1 MKVEVKKI
9 YLENYKKF
17 PSKSVD
23 LFPRTEISG
32 RNREGKSTLKDA
44 YLDVLTGK
52 MANGTEP
59 TSIRRKEN
67 GLEVPKVDVVREL
80 TLAIDGKEKVIR
92 KITKQK
98 WRKPRGQSEEVFDG
112 NETSYEIDGFPV
124 KSKDYTEFIQSIAE
138 PSTLLMCSNPKPF
151 LDTLQKSTAESRKVL
166 EKMSGFDI
174 AQFMEENQQYA
185 HVEEITK
192 GHSVEDTL
200 KKLRKELNAQKK
212 KVDAKNTEIAY
223 ETNRSVEA
231 EDTSSLESKKQELN
245 AELSKLE
252 EQERIL
258 EDSAKGYDSLSYE
271 IRGLKSSRDGLVSK
285 ANEWLRARQK
295 FISDTVSELMLKK
308 SENESSIRII
318 GMELDNHIREAQQ
331 AKADLDRARQ
341 DYPRIK
347 EMEWDDSG
355 LKAIE
360 AETFNDSDTICP
372 TCGQELPEEQISEL
386 KASFDEKKKARIEAQ
401 LKGKEFFESEKQNNL
416 KYVCDLGNTSAA
428 KLTKTN
434 EEINKL
440 QSEIGAARDEVAE
453 LTKQIEEEQSKF
465 TELPESVDMSNDEE
479 YLAVTARI
487 AGLEEKLK
495 SFDDVG
501 NKRKEFREKIIE
513 LNKNISNIEK
523 EIEKENEKENE
534 KAVEKENALL
544 KLNEELKKLGQA
556 AANIE
561 QQIDTVLNFSIQ
573 KNKALAEKINPF
585 FHHFQFSFLDY
596 TIEGNPVETCK
607 MICNGIDYNS
617 GLNHSDKILCEVD
630 LLNGLQ
636 EMNGLNLPIW
646 IDDSESIDKSRIPML
661 DRQMIVLRVTDGDLK
676 VI

>member
-9 YLENYKKF
+9 SLENYKKF

-32 RNREGKSTLKDA
+32 RNREGKSTLQDA

-52 MANGTEP
+52 MANGT
-59 TSIRRKEN
+59 
-67 GLEVPKVDVVREL
+67 
-80 TLAIDGKEKVIR
+80 
-92 KITKQK
+92 
-98 WRKPRGQSEEVFDG
+98 
-112 NETSYEIDGFPV
+112 
-124 KSKDYTEFIQSIAE
+124 
-138 PSTLLMCSNPKPF
+138 
-151 LDTLQKSTAESRKVL
+151 
-166 EKMSGFDI
+166 
-174 AQFMEENQQYA
+174 
-185 HVEEITK
+185 
-192 GHSVEDTL
+192 
-200 KKLRKELNAQKK
+200 
-212 KVDAKNTEIAY
+212 
-223 ETNRSVEA
+223 

-331 AKADLDRARQ
+331 AKADLDRARK

-372 TCGQELPEEQISEL
+372 TCGKELPEEQISEL
-386 KASFDEKKKARIEAQ
+386 RASFEEKKKFRIENELTKKQNWESAKQNQ
-401 LKGKEFFESEKQNNL
+401 LKGT
-416 KYVCDLGNTSAA
+416 CDLGNSASA
-428 KLTKTN
+428 KLKKTN

-440 QSEIGAARDEVAE
+440 QSEIGVAQDEVAE

-465 TELPESVDMSNDEE
+465 TELPESVDMKNDEE

-487 AGLEEKLK
+487 SEFEEKLK
-495 SFDDVG
+495 SFDDVPG
-501 NKRKEFREKIIE
+501 KKQE
-513 LNKNISNIEK
+513 LRMQISNVMKQISNVDADIKIAQAAVTEK
-523 EIEKENEKENE
+523 EKRVAE
-534 KAVEKENALL
+534 
-544 KLNEELKKLGQA
+544 LNEELKRLGQVQA
-556 AANIE
+556 DIE
-561 QQIDTVLNFSIQ
+561 KNIDTVLNFSIQ
-573 KNKALAEKINPF
+573 KNKALAEKINPYF
-585 FHHFQFSFLDY
+585 KHFQFSFLDY

-636 EMNGLNLPIW
+636 EMNGLNMPIW
-646 IDDSESIDKSRIPML
+646 IDDSESIDKSRIPVL
-661 DRQMIVLRVTDGDLK
+661 NRQMIVLRVTDGDLTAK
-676 VI
+676 EL

>member
-9 YLENYKKF
+9 SLENYKKF

-32 RNREGKSTLKDA
+32 RNREGKSTLQDA

-59 TSIRRKEN
+59 ASIRRKEN
-67 GLEVPKVDVVREL
+67 GVEVPKVDVIREL
-80 TLAIDGKEKVIR
+80 TLVVNGKEKVIR

-112 NETSYEIDGFPV
+112 NETSYEIDGFPA

-174 AQFMEENQQYA
+174 VHFMEENPQYA

-271 IRGLKSSRDGLVSK
+271 IRGLKSSRDGLVSE

-295 FISDTVSELMLKK
+295 FISDTVSELRLKK
-308 SENESSIRII
+308 SEKESSIRII
-318 GMELDNHIREAQQ
+318 GMELDNHIREAKQV
-331 AKADLDRARQ
+331 KADLDRARQ

-347 EMEWDDSG
+347 EMEWDDSE

-372 TCGQELPEEQISEL
+372 TCGQELPEEQVSKL
-386 KASFDEKKKARIEAQ
+386 KSSFEEKKKFRIENELTKKQNWESAKQNQ
-401 LKGKEFFESEKQNNL
+401 LKGT
-416 KYVCDLGNTSAA
+416 CDLGNSASA
-428 KLTKTN
+428 KLKKTN
-434 EEINKL
+434 EEISKL
-440 QSEIGAARDEVAE
+440 QSEIGVAQDEVAE

-465 TELPESVDMSNDEE
+465 VELPESVDMTNDEE

-487 AGLEEKLK
+487 AELEEKLK
-495 SFDDVG
+495 SFDDVPG
-501 NKRKEFREKIIE
+501 KKQELRVQISNVKEQISDMNADIKIAQAAVVGKEKQVAE
-513 LNKNISNIEK
+513 LNEKLRKLGKVQADIEK
-523 EIEKENEKENE
+523 N
-534 KAVEKENALL
+534 
-544 KLNEELKKLGQA
+544 
-556 AANIE
+556 
-561 QQIDTVLNFSIQ
+561 IDTVLSFSIQ
-573 KNKALAEKINPF
+573 KNKALAEKINPHF
-585 FHHFQFSFLDY
+585 KHFQFSFLDY

-636 EMNGLNLPIW
+636 EMNGLNMPIW
-646 IDDSESIDKSRIPML
+646 IDDSESIDKSRIPVL
-661 DRQMIVLRVTDGDLK
+661 DRQMIVLRVTDDDLRVRK
-676 VI
+676 I

>member
-9 YLENYKKF
+9 YLENYQKF

-67 GLEVPKVDVVREL
+67 GVEVPKVDVVREL

-112 NETSYEIDGFPV
+112 NETSYEIDGFPA

-174 AQFMEENQQYA
+174 AQFMEENPQYA

-245 AELSKLE
+245 VEISKLE
-252 EQERIL
+252 EQEQIL

-271 IRGLKSSRDGLVSK
+271 IQGLKSSRDGLVSK

-295 FISDTVSELMLKK
+295 FISDTVSELKLKK
-308 SENESSIRII
+308 SEKESSIRII

-360 AETFNDSDTICP
+360 AETFNDSETICP

-386 KASFDEKKKARIEAQ
+386 RASFEEKKKFRIENELTKKQNWESAKQNQ
-401 LKGKEFFESEKQNNL
+401 LKGT
-416 KYVCDLGNTSAA
+416 CDLGNSASA
-428 KLTKTN
+428 KLKKTN

-440 QSEIGAARDEVAE
+440 QSEIGVAQDEVAE

-465 TELPESVDMSNDEE
+465 TELPESVDMKNDEE

-487 AGLEEKLK
+487 AELEDKLK
-495 SFDDVG
+495 SFDDVSG
-501 NKRKEFREKIIE
+501 KKQE
-513 LNKNISNIEK
+513 LRMQISNVMKQISNVDADIKIAQAAVTEK
-523 EIEKENEKENE
+523 EKRVSE
-534 KAVEKENALL
+534 
-544 KLNEELKKLGQA
+544 LNEELKSLGQVQA
-556 AANIE
+556 DIE
-561 QQIDTVLNFSIQ
+561 KNIDTVLNFSIQ
-573 KNKALAEKINPF
+573 KNKALAEKINPYF
-585 FHHFQFSFLDY
+585 KHFQFSFLDY
-596 TIEGNPVETCK
+596 TIDGNPVETCK

-636 EMNGLNLPIW
+636 EMNGLNLPLW

>member
-9 YLENYKKF
+9 LLENYKKF

-32 RNREGKSTLKDA
+32 RNREGKSTLQDA

-67 GLEVPKVDVVREL
+67 GVEVPKVDVIREL

-112 NETSYEIDGFPV
+112 NETSYEIDGFPA

-174 AQFMEENQQYA
+174 AQFMEENPQYA

-192 GHSVEDTL
+192 GYSVEDTL

-223 ETNRSVEA
+223 ETNRTVEA

-252 EQERIL
+252 EQEGIL
-258 EDSAKGYDSLSYE
+258 EDSAKGYDILSYE

-308 SENESSIRII
+308 SEKESSIRII
-318 GMELDNHIREAQQ
+318 GMELDNHIREAKQ

-347 EMEWDDSG
+347 EKEWNDSR

-372 TCGQELPEEQISEL
+372 TCGQELPEEQVAEL
-386 KASFDEKKKARIEAQ
+386 KASFEEKKKFRIETELTQKKNWESVKQNQ
-401 LKGKEFFESEKQNNL
+401 LKGT
-416 KYVCDLGNTSAA
+416 CDLGNSAAA
-428 KLTKTN
+428 KLKKTN

-440 QSEIGAARDEVAE
+440 QSEIGAAQDEVDE

-465 TELPESVDMSNDEE
+465 TELPESVDMTNDEE

-487 AGLEEKLK
+487 AELEEKLK
-495 SFDDVG
+495 SFDDVPG
-501 NKRKEFREKIIE
+501 KKQE
-513 LNKNISNIEK
+513 LRMQISNVMKQISNVDADIKIAQAAVTEK
-523 EIEKENEKENE
+523 EKRVAE
-534 KAVEKENALL
+534 
-544 KLNEELKKLGQA
+544 LNEELKSLGQVQ
-556 AANIE
+556 ANIE
-561 QQIDTVLNFSIQ
+561 KNIDTVLNFSIQ
-573 KNKALAEKINPF
+573 KNKALAEKINPYF
-585 FHHFQFSFLDY
+585 KHFQFSFLDY

-646 IDDSESIDKSRIPML
+646 IDDSESIDKSRIPVL
-661 DRQMIVLRVTDGDLK
+661 DRQMIVLRVTDGDLMIK
-676 VI
+676 EI

>member
-9 YLENYKKF
+9 SLENYKKF
-17 PSKSVD
+17 PSKSVE
-23 LFPRTEISG
+23 LFLRTEISG
-32 RNREGKSTLKDA
+32 RNREGKSTLQDA

-112 NETSYEIDGFPV
+112 NETSYEIDGFPA
-124 KSKDYTEFIQSIAE
+124 KAKDYTEFIQSISE

-151 LDTLQKSTAESRKVL
+151 LDTLQKSTAEARKVL
-166 EKMSGFDI
+166 EKMSGFDL
-174 AQFMEENQQYA
+174 AQFMADNPQYA

-212 KVDAKNTEIAY
+212 KVGEKDTEIKY

-231 EDTSSLESKKQELN
+231 EDTSSLEAKKQELN
-245 AELSKLE
+245 TELSKLE
-252 EQERIL
+252 EQEQIL

-271 IRGLKSSRDGLVSK
+271 IRGLKSSKDGLVSK

-295 FISDTVSELMLKK
+295 FISDTVSELRLKK
-308 SENESSIRII
+308 LEKESSIRII
-318 GMELDNHIREAQQ
+318 GMELDNHIKEAQQ

-347 EMEWDDSG
+347 EMEWDDSE

-372 TCGQELPEEQISEL
+372 TCGQELPEEQIAEL
-386 KASFDEKKKARIEAQ
+386 KASFEEKKKFRIETKLTQKQNWESAKQNQ
-401 LKGKEFFESEKQNNL
+401 LKGT
-416 KYVCDLGNTSAA
+416 CDLGNTSSA
-428 KLTKTN
+428 KLKKTN
-434 EEINKL
+434 EEIKKL
-440 QSEIGAARDEVAE
+440 QAEISTAQDEVAE

-465 TELPESVDMSNDEE
+465 TELPESVDMTNDEE

-487 AGLEEKLK
+487 AELEEKLK
-495 SFDDVG
+495 SFDDVPG
-501 NKRKEFREKIIE
+501 KKQELRMQISNVMKQISNVDADIKIAQAAVTEKEKRVAE
-513 LNKNISNIEK
+513 LNDELKDLGQVEADIEK
-523 EIEKENEKENE
+523 N
-534 KAVEKENALL
+534 
-544 KLNEELKKLGQA
+544 
-556 AANIE
+556 
-561 QQIDTVLNFSIQ
+561 IDTVLNFSIQ
-573 KNKALAEKINPF
+573 KNKALAEKINPYF
-585 FHHFQFSFLDY
+585 KHFQFSFLDY

-636 EMNGLNLPIW
+636 EMNGLNMPIW
-646 IDDSESIDKSRIPML
+646 IDDSESIDKSRIPVL
-661 DRQMIVLRVTDGDLK
+661 DRQMIVLRVTDGDLEVKK
-676 VI
+676 V

>member
-32 RNREGKSTLKDA
+32 RNREGKSTLQDA

-67 GLEVPKVDVVREL
+67 GVEVPKVDVVREL

-112 NETSYEIDGFPV
+112 NETSYEIDGFPA

-174 AQFMEENQQYA
+174 AQFMEENPQYA

-295 FISDTVSELMLKK
+295 FISDTVSELRLKK
-308 SENESSIRII
+308 SEKESSIRII

-347 EMEWDDSG
+347 EMEWDDSE

-360 AETFNDSDTICP
+360 AETFNDFDTICP
-372 TCGQELPEEQISEL
+372 TCGQELPEEQLSEL
-386 KASFDEKKKARIEAQ
+386 RASFEEKKKFRIENELTKKQNWESAKQNQ
-401 LKGKEFFESEKQNNL
+401 LKGT
-416 KYVCDLGNTSAA
+416 CDLGNSASA
-428 KLTKTN
+428 KLKKTN
-434 EEINKL
+434 EKINKL
-440 QSEIGAARDEVAE
+440 QSEISVAQDEVSE

-465 TELPESVDMSNDEE
+465 TELPESVDMTNDEE

-487 AGLEEKLK
+487 AELEEKLK
-495 SFDDVG
+495 SFEDIPG
-501 NKRKEFREKIIE
+501 KKQE
-513 LNKNISNIEK
+513 LRIQISNVMKQISNVDADIK
-523 EIEKENEKENE
+523 I
-534 KAVEKENALL
+534 AQTAVVEKEKRIAE
-544 KLNEELKKLGQA
+544 LNEELKSLGQVQA
-556 AANIE
+556 DIE
-561 QQIDTVLNFSIQ
+561 KNIDTVLNFSIQ
-573 KNKALAEKINPF
+573 KNKALAEKINPYF
-585 FHHFQFSFLDY
+585 KHFQFSFLDY

>member
-9 YLENYKKF
+9 SLENYKKF

-32 RNREGKSTLKDA
+32 RNREGKSTLQDA
-44 YLDVLTGK
+44 YLEVLTGK

-67 GLEVPKVDVVREL
+67 GAEVPKVDVIREL
-80 TLAIDGKEKVIR
+80 TLVIDGKEKVIR

-112 NETSYEIDGFPV
+112 NETSYEIDGFPA

-174 AQFMEENQQYA
+174 AQFMEENPQYA

-285 ANEWLRARQK
+285 ANEWLRTRQK
-295 FISDTVSELMLKK
+295 FISDTVSELRLKK
-308 SENESSIRII
+308 SEKESSIRII
-318 GMELDNHIREAQQ
+318 GMELDNHIRETQQ

-372 TCGQELPEEQISEL
+372 TCGKELPEEQISEL
-386 KASFDEKKKARIEAQ
+386 RVSFEEKKKARIEAQ
-401 LKGKEFFESEKQNNL
+401 LKVKESFESEKQEKL

-428 KLTKTN
+428 KLKKTN
-434 EEINKL
+434 EEIKKL
-440 QSEIGAARDEVAE
+440 QSEISAAQDEVAE

-465 TELPESVDMSNDEE
+465 TELPESVDMTNDEE

-487 AGLEEKLK
+487 AELEEKLK
-495 SFDDVG
+495 SFDDVPG
-501 NKRKEFREKIIE
+501 KKQE
-513 LNKNISNIEK
+513 LRMQISNVMKQISNVDADINIAQAAVTEK
-523 EIEKENEKENE
+523 EKRVAE
-534 KAVEKENALL
+534 
-544 KLNEELKKLGQA
+544 LNEELKSLGQVQA
-556 AANIE
+556 DIE
-561 QQIDTVLNFSIQ
+561 KNIDTVLNFSIQ
-573 KNKALAEKINPF
+573 KNKALAEKINPYF
-585 FHHFQFSFLDY
+585 KHFQFSFLDY

-646 IDDSESIDKSRIPML
+646 IDDSESVNIDRIPML
-661 DRQMIVLRVTDGDLK
+661 DRQMIILRVTDGDLMIK
-676 VI
+676 EI

>member
-9 YLENYKKF
+9 SLENYKKF

-32 RNREGKSTLKDA
+32 RNREGKSTLQDA

-67 GLEVPKVDVVREL
+67 GVEVPKVDVVREL

-112 NETSYEIDGFPV
+112 NETSYEIDGFPA

-174 AQFMEENQQYA
+174 AQFMEENPQYA

-223 ETNRSVEA
+223 ETNRTVEA

-252 EQERIL
+252 EQEGIL

-295 FISDTVSELMLKK
+295 FISDTVSELRLKK
-308 SENESSIRII
+308 SEKESSIRII

-347 EMEWDDSG
+347 EMEWDDSE

-372 TCGQELPEEQISEL
+372 TCGQELPEEQVSKL
-386 KASFDEKKKARIEAQ
+386 KSSFEEKKKFRIENELTKKQNWESAKQNQ
-401 LKGKEFFESEKQNNL
+401 LKGT
-416 KYVCDLGNTSAA
+416 CDLGNSASA
-428 KLTKTN
+428 KLKKTN
-434 EEINKL
+434 EEISKL
-440 QSEIGAARDEVAE
+440 QSEIGVAQDEVAE

-465 TELPESVDMSNDEE
+465 VELPESVDMTNDEE

-487 AGLEEKLK
+487 AELEEKLK
-495 SFDDVG
+495 SFDDVPG
-501 NKRKEFREKIIE
+501 KKQELRVQISNVKEQISDMNADIKIAQAAVVGKEKQVAE
-513 LNKNISNIEK
+513 LNEKLRKLGKVQADIEK
-523 EIEKENEKENE
+523 N
-534 KAVEKENALL
+534 
-544 KLNEELKKLGQA
+544 
-556 AANIE
+556 
-561 QQIDTVLNFSIQ
+561 IDTVLSFSIQ
-573 KNKALAEKINPF
+573 KNKALAEKINPHF
-585 FHHFQFSFLDY
+585 KHFQFSFLDY

-636 EMNGLNLPIW
+636 EMNGLNMPIW
-646 IDDSESIDKSRIPML
+646 IDDSESIDKSRIPVL
-661 DRQMIVLRVTDGDLK
+661 DRQMIVLRVTDDDLRVRK
-676 VI
+676 I

>member
-9 YLENYKKF
+9 SLENYKKF

-32 RNREGKSTLKDA
+32 RNREGKSTLQDA

-67 GLEVPKVDVVREL
+67 GVEVPKVDVVREL
-80 TLAIDGKEKVIR
+80 TLVIDGKEKVIR

-112 NETSYEIDGFPV
+112 NETSYEIDGFPA

-174 AQFMEENQQYA
+174 AQFMEENPQYA

-295 FISDTVSELMLKK
+295 FISDTVSELRLKK
-308 SENESSIRII
+308 SEKESSIRII

-347 EMEWDDSG
+347 EMEWDDSE

-360 AETFNDSDTICP
+360 AETFNDFDTICP
-372 TCGQELPEEQISEL
+372 TCGQELPEEQLSEL
-386 KASFDEKKKARIEAQ
+386 RASFEEKKKFRIENELTKKQNWESAKQNQ
-401 LKGKEFFESEKQNNL
+401 LKGT
-416 KYVCDLGNTSAA
+416 CDLGNSASA
-428 KLTKTN
+428 KLKKTN
-434 EEINKL
+434 EKINKL
-440 QSEIGAARDEVAE
+440 QSEISVAQDEVSE

-465 TELPESVDMSNDEE
+465 TELPESVDMTNDEE

-487 AGLEEKLK
+487 AELEEKLK
-495 SFDDVG
+495 SFEDIPG
-501 NKRKEFREKIIE
+501 KKQE
-513 LNKNISNIEK
+513 LRIQISNVMKQISNVDADIK
-523 EIEKENEKENE
+523 I
-534 KAVEKENALL
+534 AQTAVVEKEKRIAE
-544 KLNEELKKLGQA
+544 LNEELKSLGQVQA
-556 AANIE
+556 DIE
-561 QQIDTVLNFSIQ
+561 KNIDTVLNFSIQ
-573 KNKALAEKINPF
+573 KNKALAEKINPYF
-585 FHHFQFSFLDY
+585 KHFQFSFLDY

>member
-9 YLENYKKF
+9 SLENYKKF

-32 RNREGKSTLKDA
+32 RNREGKSTLQDA

-67 GLEVPKVDVVREL
+67 GVEVPKVDVIREL
-80 TLAIDGKEKVIR
+80 TLVIDGKEKAIR

-112 NETSYEIDGFPV
+112 NETSYEIDGFPA

-174 AQFMEENQQYA
+174 AQFMEENPQYA

-245 AELSKLE
+245 EELSKLE

-285 ANEWLRARQK
+285 ADK
-295 FISDTVSELMLKK
+295 ELKDKKEAIMKVYYGLAKNKIEKESAIRML
-308 SENESSIRII
+308 
-318 GMELDNHIREAQQ
+318 GMELDSHIRAGQQ

-355 LKAIE
+355 LKTIE

-372 TCGQELPEEQISEL
+372 TCGQELPEEQVAEL
-386 KASFDEKKKARIEAQ
+386 RVSFEEKKKFRIENELTKKQNWESAKQNQ
-401 LKGKEFFESEKQNNL
+401 LKGT
-416 KYVCDLGNTSAA
+416 CDLGNSASA
-428 KLTKTN
+428 KLKKTN
-434 EEINKL
+434 EEISKL
-440 QSEIGAARDEVAE
+440 QSEIGVAQDEVAE

-465 TELPESVDMSNDEE
+465 TELPESVDMTNDEE

-487 AGLEEKLK
+487 AELEEKLK
-495 SFDDVG
+495 SFDDVPG
-501 NKRKEFREKIIE
+501 KKQE
-513 LNKNISNIEK
+513 LRTQISNVMKQISNMDADIK
-523 EIEKENEKENE
+523 I
-534 KAVEKENALL
+534 AQAAVVEKEKRVAE
-544 KLNEELKKLGQA
+544 LNEELRDLGQVQA
-556 AANIE
+556 DIE
-561 QQIDTVLNFSIQ
+561 KNIDTVLNFSIQ

>member
-9 YLENYKKF
+9 SLENYKKF

-32 RNREGKSTLKDA
+32 RNREGKSTLQDA

-52 MANGTEP
+52 MTNGTEP
-59 TSIRRKEN
+59 ASIRRKEN
-67 GLEVPKVDVVREL
+67 GVEVPKVDVIREL
-80 TLAIDGKEKVIR
+80 TLVVNGKEKVIR

-112 NETSYEIDGFPV
+112 NETSYEIDGFPA

-174 AQFMEENQQYA
+174 VHFMEENPQYA

-271 IRGLKSSRDGLVSK
+271 IRGLKSSRDGLVSE

-295 FISDTVSELMLKK
+295 FISDTVSELRLKK
-308 SENESSIRII
+308 SEKESSIRII
-318 GMELDNHIREAQQ
+318 GMELDNHIREAKQV
-331 AKADLDRARQ
+331 KADLDRARQ

-347 EMEWDDSG
+347 EMEWDDSE

-372 TCGQELPEEQISEL
+372 TCGQELPEEQVSKL
-386 KASFDEKKKARIEAQ
+386 KSSFEEKKKFRIENELTKKQNWESAKQNQ
-401 LKGKEFFESEKQNNL
+401 LKGT
-416 KYVCDLGNTSAA
+416 CDLGNSASA
-428 KLTKTN
+428 KLKKTN
-434 EEINKL
+434 EEISKL
-440 QSEIGAARDEVAE
+440 QSEIGVAQDEVAE

-465 TELPESVDMSNDEE
+465 VELPESVDMTNDEE

-487 AGLEEKLK
+487 AELEEKLK
-495 SFDDVG
+495 SFDDVPG
-501 NKRKEFREKIIE
+501 KKQELRVQISNVKEQISDMNADIKIAQAAVVGKEKQVAE
-513 LNKNISNIEK
+513 LNEKLRKLGKVQADIEK
-523 EIEKENEKENE
+523 N
-534 KAVEKENALL
+534 
-544 KLNEELKKLGQA
+544 
-556 AANIE
+556 
-561 QQIDTVLNFSIQ
+561 IDTVLSFSIQ
-573 KNKALAEKINPF
+573 KNKALAEKINPHF
-585 FHHFQFSFLDY
+585 KHFQFSFLDY

-636 EMNGLNLPIW
+636 EMNGLNMPIW
-646 IDDSESIDKSRIPML
+646 IDDSESIDKSRIPVL
-661 DRQMIVLRVTDGDLK
+661 DRQMIVLRVTDDDLRVRK
-676 VI
+676 I

>member
-9 YLENYKKF
+9 SLENYKKF

-32 RNREGKSTLKDA
+32 RNREGKSTLQDA

-67 GLEVPKVDVVREL
+67 GLEVPKVDVIREL

-112 NETSYEIDGFPV
+112 NETSYEIDGFPA

-174 AQFMEENQQYA
+174 AQFMEENPQYA

-347 EMEWDDSG
+347 EMEWDDSE

-372 TCGQELPEEQISEL
+372 TCGQELPEEQIAEL
-386 KASFDEKKKARIEAQ
+386 KASFEEKKKFRIETELTQKKNWESAKQNQ
-401 LKGKEFFESEKQNNL
+401 LKGI
-416 KYVCDLGNTSAA
+416 CDLGNSASA
-428 KLTKTN
+428 KLKKTN
-434 EEINKL
+434 EEISKL
-440 QSEIGAARDEVAE
+440 QSEIGVAQDEVAE

-465 TELPESVDMSNDEE
+465 TELPESVDMANDEE

-487 AGLEEKLK
+487 AELEEKLK
-495 SFDDVG
+495 SFDDVPG
-501 NKRKEFREKIIE
+501 KKQE
-513 LNKNISNIEK
+513 LRMQISDVMKQISNVDADIKIAQAAVTEK
-523 EIEKENEKENE
+523 EKRVAE
-534 KAVEKENALL
+534 
-544 KLNEELKKLGQA
+544 LNEELKSLGQVQA
-556 AANIE
+556 DIE
-561 QQIDTVLNFSIQ
+561 KNIDTVLNFSIQ
-573 KNKALAEKINPF
+573 KNKALAEKINPHF
-585 FHHFQFSFLDY
+585 KHFQFSFLDY

-617 GLNHSDKILCEVD
+617 GLNHSDKILCKVD

-636 EMNGLNLPIW
+636 EMNHLNLPIW
-646 IDDSESIDKSRIPML
+646 IDDSESVNVERIPVL
-661 DRQMIVLRVTDGDLK
+661 DRQMIILRVTDGDLEVK
-676 VI
+676 EI

>member
-9 YLENYKKF
+9 SLENYKKF

-32 RNREGKSTLKDA
+32 RNREGKSTLQDA

-59 TSIRRKEN
+59 TSIRRKED
-67 GLEVPKVDVVREL
+67 GMEVPKVDVVREL

-92 KITKQK
+92 KVTKQK

-112 NETSYEIDGFPV
+112 NETSYEIDGFPT

-174 AQFMEENQQYA
+174 AQFMEENPQYA

-252 EQERIL
+252 EQEQIF

-271 IRGLKSSRDGLVSK
+271 IRGLKSSKDGLVSK
-285 ANEWLRARQK
+285 ADKEMHDKKVAIMNVYYDLAKNKTGKESVIQ
-295 FISDTVSELMLKK
+295 ML
-308 SENESSIRII
+308 
-318 GMELDNHIREAQQ
+318 GMELDNHIRAGQQ

-347 EMEWDDSG
+347 EMEWDDSD
-355 LKAIE
+355 LKAIK
-360 AETFNDSDTICP
+360 AETFNDSDIICP
-372 TCGQELPEEQISEL
+372 TCGQELPEEQVSKL
-386 KASFDEKKKARIEAQ
+386 KSSFEEKKKARIEAELTKKQNWEAAKQNQ
-401 LKGKEFFESEKQNNL
+401 LKGI
-416 KYVCDLGNTSAA
+416 CDLGNTSSK
-428 KLTKTN
+428 KLKEIN

-440 QSEIGAARDEVAE
+440 QSKISAALDEVAE
-453 LTKQIEEEQSKF
+453 LTRQIEEEQSKLK
-465 TELPESVDMSNDEE
+465 ELPESVDMANDEE

-487 AGLEEKLK
+487 AELEEKLK
-495 SFDDVG
+495 SFDDVPG
-501 NKRKEFREKIIE
+501 KKQE
-513 LNKNISNIEK
+513 LRMQISTVMKQISNVDADIKIAQAAVTEK
-523 EIEKENEKENE
+523 EKRVAE
-534 KAVEKENALL
+534 
-544 KLNEELKKLGQA
+544 LNEELRDLGQVQA
-556 AANIE
+556 DIE
-561 QQIDTVLNFSIQ
+561 KNIDTVLNFSIQ
-573 KNKALAEKINPF
+573 KNKALADKINPF

-596 TIEGNPVETCK
+596 TIDGNPVETCK
-607 MICNGIDYNS
+607 MICNGVNYFD
-617 GLNHSDKILCEVD
+617 GLNYSDKILCDID
-630 LLNGLQ
+630 LLRGLQ
-636 EMNGLNLPIW
+636 ALNGLNLPIFV
-646 IDDSESIDKSRIPML
+646 DNSESVNATRIPNTEQ
-661 DRQMIVLRVTDGDLK
+661 QMIVLRVTDDDLRVK
-676 VI
+676 RI

>member
-9 YLENYKKF
+9 SLENYKKF

-32 RNREGKSTLKDA
+32 RNREGKSTLQDA

-67 GLEVPKVDVVREL
+67 GVEVQKVDVIREL

-112 NETSYEIDGFPV
+112 NETSYEIDGFPA

-166 EKMSGFDI
+166 EKMSGFDM
-174 AQFMEENQQYA
+174 AQFMTNNPQYA

-212 KVDAKNTEIAY
+212 KIDAKNTEIAY
-223 ETNRSVEA
+223 ETNRTVEA

-252 EQERIL
+252 EQEQIV

-271 IRGLKSSRDGLVSK
+271 IRGLKSSKDGLVNK
-285 ANEWLRARQK
+285 ANK
-295 FISDTVSELMLKK
+295 ELQDKKAAIMNVYYDLAKKKIEKESAVQML
-308 SENESSIRII
+308 
-318 GMELDNHIREAQQ
+318 GMELDNHTRSGQQ
-331 AKADLDRARQ
+331 AKSDLDRARQ

-347 EMEWDDSG
+347 EMEWDDSE

-360 AETFNDSDTICP
+360 SETFNDSDTICP
-372 TCGQELPEEQISEL
+372 TCGQELPEEQIAEL
-386 KASFDEKKKARIEAQ
+386 KASFEEKKKARIEAQ

-416 KYVCDLGNTSAA
+416 KYVCDLGNSASA
-428 KLTKTN
+428 KLKKTN

-440 QSEIGAARDEVAE
+440 QSEISVAQDEVDE

-465 TELPESVDMSNDEE
+465 TELPESVDMTNDEE

-487 AGLEEKLK
+487 AELEEKLK
-495 SFDDVG
+495 SFDNVG

-513 LNKNISNIEK
+513 LNKNISNLEK
-523 EIEKENEKENE
+523 EIEKENE

-544 KLNEELKKLGQA
+544 ELNEKLKNLGQVQA
-556 AANIE
+556 DIE
-561 QQIDTVLNFSIQ
+561 KNIDTVLNFSIQ

-646 IDDSESIDKSRIPML
+646 IDDSESIDKSRIPVL
-661 DRQMIVLRVTDGDLK
+661 DRQMIILRVTDGDLM
-676 VI
+676 INEI

>member
-32 RNREGKSTLKDA
+32 RNREGKSTLQDA

-67 GLEVPKVDVVREL
+67 GVEVPKVDVIREL
-80 TLAIDGKEKVIR
+80 TLVVNGKEKVIR

-112 NETSYEIDGFPV
+112 NETSYEIDGFPA

-174 AQFMEENQQYA
+174 VHFMEENPQYA

-308 SENESSIRII
+308 SEKESSIRII
-318 GMELDNHIREAQQ
+318 GMELGNHIREAQQ

-347 EMEWDDSG
+347 EMEWDDSE

-372 TCGQELPEEQISEL
+372 TCGQELPEEQVSKL
-386 KASFDEKKKARIEAQ
+386 KSSFEEKKKFRIENELTKKQNWESAKQNQ
-401 LKGKEFFESEKQNNL
+401 LKGT
-416 KYVCDLGNTSAA
+416 CDLGNSASA
-428 KLTKTN
+428 KLKKTN
-434 EEINKL
+434 EEISKL
-440 QSEIGAARDEVAE
+440 QSEIGVAQDEVAE

-465 TELPESVDMSNDEE
+465 VELPESVDMTNDEE

-487 AGLEEKLK
+487 AELEEKLK
-495 SFDDVG
+495 SFDDVPG
-501 NKRKEFREKIIE
+501 KKQELRVQISNVKEQISDMNADIKIAQAAVVGKEKQVAE
-513 LNKNISNIEK
+513 LNEKLRKLGKVQADIEK
-523 EIEKENEKENE
+523 N
-534 KAVEKENALL
+534 
-544 KLNEELKKLGQA
+544 
-556 AANIE
+556 
-561 QQIDTVLNFSIQ
+561 IDTVLSFSIQ
-573 KNKALAEKINPF
+573 KNKALAEKINPHF
-585 FHHFQFSFLDY
+585 KHFQFSFLDY

-607 MICNGIDYNS
+607 MICNGVNYFD
-617 GLNHSDKILCEVD
+617 GLNYSDKILCDID
-630 LLNGLQ
+630 LLRGLQ
-636 EMNGLNLPIW
+636 ALNGLNLPIFV
-646 IDDSESIDKSRIPML
+646 DNSESVNTTRLPSAEQ
-661 DRQMIVLRVTDGDLK
+661 QMIVLRVTDDDLRVK
-676 VI
+676 RI

>member
-9 YLENYKKF
+9 SLENYKKF

-32 RNREGKSTLKDA
+32 RNREGKSTLQDA

-67 GLEVPKVDVVREL
+67 GVEVPKVDVVREL
-80 TLAIDGKEKVIR
+80 TLSIDGKEKVIR

-112 NETSYEIDGFPV
+112 NETSYEIDGFPA

-174 AQFMEENQQYA
+174 AQFMEENPQYA

-231 EDTSSLESKKQELN
+231 EDTSSLESKKQKLN
-245 AELSKLE
+245 AEISRLE
-252 EQERIL
+252 EQEQIL

-308 SENESSIRII
+308 SEKESSIRII
-318 GMELDNHIREAQQ
+318 GMELDNHIREAKQ

-347 EMEWDDSG
+347 EKEWNDSR

-372 TCGQELPEEQISEL
+372 TCGQELPEEQVAEL
-386 KASFDEKKKARIEAQ
+386 KASFEEKKKFRIETELTQKKNWESAKQNQ
-401 LKGKEFFESEKQNNL
+401 LKGI
-416 KYVCDLGNTSAA
+416 CDLGNSASA
-428 KLTKTN
+428 KLKKAN

-440 QSEIGAARDEVAE
+440 QSEIGAAQDEVAE
-453 LTKQIEEEQSKF
+453 LTKQIEEEQYKF
-465 TELPESVDMSNDEE
+465 TELPESVDMTNDEE

-487 AGLEEKLK
+487 AELEDKLK
-495 SFDDVG
+495 SFEDVPG
-501 NKRKEFREKIIE
+501 KKQE
-513 LNKNISNIEK
+513 LRMQISNVMKQISNVDADIKIAQAAVTEK
-523 EIEKENEKENE
+523 EKRVAE
-534 KAVEKENALL
+534 
-544 KLNEELKKLGQA
+544 LNEELKNLGQVQA
-556 AANIE
+556 DIE
-561 QQIDTVLNFSIQ
+561 KNIDTVLNFSIQ
-573 KNKALAEKINPF
+573 KNKALAEKINPYF
-585 FHHFQFSFLDY
+585 KHFQFSFLDY

-636 EMNGLNLPIW
+636 EMNGLNLPLW
-646 IDDSESIDKSRIPML
+646 IDDSESIDKKRIPVL
-661 DRQMIVLRVTDGDLK
+661 DRQMIVLRVTDGDLM
-676 VI
+676 INEI

>member
-9 YLENYKKF
+9 SLENYKKF

-32 RNREGKSTLKDA
+32 RNREGKSTLQDA

-59 TSIRRKEN
+59 TSVRRKEN
-67 GLEVPKVDVVREL
+67 GVEVEEDIVREIETVINGREI
-80 TLAIDGKEKVIR
+80 TLKKVTKKGK
-92 KITKQK
+92 
-98 WRKPRGQSEEVFDG
+98 SSSS
-112 NETSYEIDGFPV
+112 TSYFLNGGVKLSKADFNDFLKEEIASPE
-124 KSKDYTEFIQSIAE
+124 TIA
-138 PSTLLMCSNPKPF
+138 MCSNPSVF
-151 LDTLQKSTAESRKVL
+151 LNMLRKSTSDARETLTKICKFDMEEFISSNPSFKLAKEIIKDKSIKNKSPEEAVKALRSDLKEKKAESK
-166 EKMSGFDI
+166 KTSDDI
-174 AQFMEENQQYA
+174 SKLSKEED
-185 HVEEITK
+185 
-192 GHSVEDTL
+192 GH
-200 KKLRKELNAQKK
+200 
-212 KVDAKNTEIAY
+212 
-223 ETNRSVEA
+223 
-231 EDTSSLESKKQELN
+231 TSISSMESKKQELN

-252 EQERIL
+252 EQEQIL
-258 EDSAKGYDSLSYE
+258 EGSEKGYDSLSYE

-308 SENESSIRII
+308 SEKESSIRII

-347 EMEWDDSG
+347 EMEWDDSE

-372 TCGQELPEEQISEL
+372 TCGQELPEEQIAEL
-386 KASFDEKKKARIEAQ
+386 KVSFEEKKKFRIETELTQKKNWESAKQNQ
-401 LKGKEFFESEKQNNL
+401 LKGI
-416 KYVCDLGNTSAA
+416 CDLGNSASA
-428 KLTKTN
+428 KLKKAK

-440 QSEIGAARDEVAE
+440 QSEISAAQDEVTE

-465 TELPESVDMSNDEE
+465 TELPESVDMTNDEE

-487 AGLEEKLK
+487 AELEEKLK
-495 SFDDVG
+495 SFDDVPG
-501 NKRKEFREKIIE
+501 KKQE
-513 LNKNISNIEK
+513 LRIQISNVMKQISNVDADIKIAQAAVTEK
-523 EIEKENEKENE
+523 EKRVAE
-534 KAVEKENALL
+534 
-544 KLNEELKKLGQA
+544 LNEELKSLGQVQA
-556 AANIE
+556 DIE
-561 QQIDTVLNFSIQ
+561 KNIDTVLNFSIQ
-573 KNKALAEKINPF
+573 KNKALAEKINPYF
-585 FHHFQFSFLDY
+585 KHFQFSFLDY

-646 IDDSESIDKSRIPML
+646 IDDSESIDKSRIPVL
-661 DRQMIVLRVTDGDLK
+661 DRQMILLRVTDGDLK
-676 VI
+676 VKGI

>member
-32 RNREGKSTLKDA
+32 RNREGKSTLQDA

-67 GLEVPKVDVVREL
+67 GVEVPKVDVVREL

-112 NETSYEIDGFPV
+112 NETSYEIDGFPA

-174 AQFMEENQQYA
+174 AQFIEENPQYA

-245 AELSKLE
+245 VELSKLE
-252 EQERIL
+252 EQEQIL

-271 IRGLKSSRDGLVSK
+271 IRGLKSSKDGLVSK

-295 FISDTVSELMLKK
+295 FISDTVSELKLKK
-308 SENESSIRII
+308 SEKESSIRII

-360 AETFNDSDTICP
+360 AETFNDSETICP

-386 KASFDEKKKARIEAQ
+386 KASFEEKKKFRIEAQ
-401 LKGKEFFESEKQNNL
+401 LKVKESFESEKQNNL

-428 KLTKTN
+428 KLKKTN

-440 QSEIGAARDEVAE
+440 QSEISEAQDEVAE

-465 TELPESVDMSNDEE
+465 TELPESVDMKNDEE

-487 AGLEEKLK
+487 SEFEEKLK
-495 SFDDVG
+495 SFDDVPG
-501 NKRKEFREKIIE
+501 KKQE
-513 LNKNISNIEK
+513 LRMQISNVMKQISNVDADIKIAQAAVTEK
-523 EIEKENEKENE
+523 EKRVAE
-534 KAVEKENALL
+534 
-544 KLNEELKKLGQA
+544 LNEELKSLGQVQA
-556 AANIE
+556 DIE
-561 QQIDTVLNFSIQ
+561 KNIDTVLNFSIQ
-573 KNKALAEKINPF
+573 KNKALAEKINPYF
-585 FHHFQFSFLDY
+585 KHFQFSFLDY
-596 TIEGNPVETCK
+596 TIDGNPVETCK
-607 MICNGIDYNS
+607 MICNGVNYFD
-617 GLNHSDKILCEVD
+617 GLNYSDKILCDID
-630 LLNGLQ
+630 LLRGLQ
-636 EMNGLNLPIW
+636 ALNGLNLPIFV
-646 IDDSESIDKSRIPML
+646 DNSESVNTTRLPSAEQ
-661 DRQMIVLRVTDGDLK
+661 QMIVLRVTDDDLRVK
-676 VI
+676 RI

>member
-9 YLENYKKF
+9 SLENYKKF

-32 RNREGKSTLKDA
+32 RNREGKSTLQDA

-67 GLEVPKVDVVREL
+67 GVEVPKVDVVREL

-112 NETSYEIDGFPV
+112 NETSYEIDGFPA
-124 KSKDYTEFIQSIAE
+124 KAKDYTEFIQSIAE

-151 LDTLQKSTAESRKVL
+151 LDTLQKSTAEARKVL
-166 EKMSGFDI
+166 EKMSGFDL
-174 AQFMEENQQYA
+174 AQFMANNPQYA

-212 KVDAKNTEIAY
+212 KVGEKDTEIKY

-231 EDTSSLESKKQELN
+231 EDTSSLEAKKQELTS
-245 AELSKLE
+245 ELSKLE
-252 EQERIL
+252 EQEQIL
-258 EDSAKGYDSLSYE
+258 EDSAKGYDGLAYE
-271 IRGLKSSRDGLVSK
+271 IRGLKSSKDGLVSK

-295 FISDTVSELMLKK
+295 FISDTVYELGIKK
-308 SENESSIRII
+308 SEKESDIRIT

-386 KASFDEKKKARIEAQ
+386 KASFEEKKKFRIEAQ
-401 LKGKEFFESEKQNNL
+401 LKVKESFESEKQNNL

-428 KLTKTN
+428 KLKKTN

-440 QSEIGAARDEVAE
+440 QSEISVAQDEVAE

-465 TELPESVDMSNDEE
+465 TELPESVDMTNDEE

-487 AGLEEKLK
+487 AELEEKLK
-495 SFDDVG
+495 SFDDVPG
-501 NKRKEFREKIIE
+501 KKQE
-513 LNKNISNIEK
+513 LRMQISNVMKQISNVDADIKIAQAAVAEK
-523 EIEKENEKENE
+523 EKRVAE
-534 KAVEKENALL
+534 
-544 KLNEELKKLGQA
+544 LNEELKNLGQVQA
-556 AANIE
+556 DIE
-561 QQIDTVLNFSIQ
+561 KNIDTVLNFSIQ
-573 KNKALAEKINPF
+573 KNKALAEKINPYF
-585 FHHFQFSFLDY
+585 KHFQFSFLDY

-607 MICNGIDYNS
+607 IICNGIDYNG

-646 IDDSESIDKSRIPML
+646 VDDSESIDKSRIPVL

-676 VI
+676 VKEL

>member
-9 YLENYKKF
+9 LLENYKKF

-32 RNREGKSTLKDA
+32 RNREGKSTLQDA

-67 GLEVPKVDVVREL
+67 GVEVPKVDVIREL

-112 NETSYEIDGFPV
+112 NETSYEIDGFPA

-174 AQFMEENQQYA
+174 AQFMEENPKYA

-192 GHSVEDTL
+192 GYSVEDTL

-223 ETNRSVEA
+223 ETNRTVEA

-252 EQERIL
+252 EQEQIL

-308 SENESSIRII
+308 SEKESSIRII
-318 GMELDNHIREAQQ
+318 GMELDNHIREAKQ

-347 EMEWDDSG
+347 EKEWNDSR

-372 TCGQELPEEQISEL
+372 TCGQELPEEQVAEL
-386 KASFDEKKKARIEAQ
+386 KASFEEKKKFRIETELTQKKNWESVKQNQ
-401 LKGKEFFESEKQNNL
+401 LKGI
-416 KYVCDLGNTSAA
+416 CDLGNSASA
-428 KLTKTN
+428 KLKKTN

-440 QSEIGAARDEVAE
+440 QSEIGAAQDEVAE

-465 TELPESVDMSNDEE
+465 TELPESVDMTNDEE

-487 AGLEEKLK
+487 AELEEKLK
-495 SFDDVG
+495 SFDDVPG
-501 NKRKEFREKIIE
+501 KKQE
-513 LNKNISNIEK
+513 LRMQISNVMKQISNVDADIK
-523 EIEKENEKENE
+523 I
-534 KAVEKENALL
+534 AQAAVVEKEKRVAE
-544 KLNEELKKLGQA
+544 LNEELKSLGQVQA
-556 AANIE
+556 DIE
-561 QQIDTVLNFSIQ
+561 KNIDTVLNFSIQ
-573 KNKALAEKINPF
+573 KNKALAEKINPYF
-585 FHHFQFSFLDY
+585 KHFQFSFLDY

-636 EMNGLNLPIW
+636 EMNGLNLPLW
-646 IDDSESIDKSRIPML
+646 IDDSESIDKSRIPVL
-661 DRQMIVLRVTDGDLK
+661 DRQMIILRVTDGDLM
-676 VI
+676 INEI

>member
-9 YLENYKKF
+9 SLENYKKF

-32 RNREGKSTLKDA
+32 RNREGKSTLQDA

-59 TSIRRKEN
+59 ASIRRKEN
-67 GLEVPKVDVVREL
+67 GVEVPKVDVIREL
-80 TLAIDGKEKVIR
+80 TLVVNGKEKVIR

-112 NETSYEIDGFPV
+112 NETSYEIDGFPA

-174 AQFMEENQQYA
+174 VHFMEENPQYA

-212 KVDAKNTEIAY
+212 KADAKNTEIAY

-308 SENESSIRII
+308 SEKESSIRII
-318 GMELDNHIREAQQ
+318 GMELGNHIREAQQ

-347 EMEWDDSG
+347 EMEWDDSE

-372 TCGQELPEEQISEL
+372 TCGQELPEEQVSKL
-386 KASFDEKKKARIEAQ
+386 KSSFEEKKKFRIENELTKKQNWESAKQNQ
-401 LKGKEFFESEKQNNL
+401 LKGT
-416 KYVCDLGNTSAA
+416 CDLGNSASA
-428 KLTKTN
+428 KLKKTN
-434 EEINKL
+434 EEISKL
-440 QSEIGAARDEVAE
+440 QSEIGVAQDEVAE

-465 TELPESVDMSNDEE
+465 VELPESVDMTNDEE

-487 AGLEEKLK
+487 SELEEKLK
-495 SFDDVG
+495 SFDDVPG
-501 NKRKEFREKIIE
+501 KKQELRVQISNVKEQISDMNADIKIAQAAVVGKEKQVAE
-513 LNKNISNIEK
+513 LNEKLRKLGKVQADIEK
-523 EIEKENEKENE
+523 N
-534 KAVEKENALL
+534 
-544 KLNEELKKLGQA
+544 
-556 AANIE
+556 
-561 QQIDTVLNFSIQ
+561 IDTVLSFSIQ
-573 KNKALAEKINPF
+573 KNKALAEKINPHF
-585 FHHFQFSFLDY
+585 KHFQFSFLDY

-636 EMNGLNLPIW
+636 EMNGLNMPIW
-646 IDDSESIDKSRIPML
+646 IDDSESIDKSRIPVL
-661 DRQMIVLRVTDGDLK
+661 DRQMIVLRVTDDDLRVRK
-676 VI
+676 I

>member
-9 YLENYKKF
+9 SLVNYKKF

-32 RNREGKSTLKDA
+32 RNREGKSTLQDA

-67 GLEVPKVDVVREL
+67 GVEVPKVDVVREL

-112 NETSYEIDGFPV
+112 NETSYEIDGFPA

-174 AQFMEENQQYA
+174 AQFMEENPQYA

-223 ETNRSVEA
+223 ETNRTVEA

-252 EQERIL
+252 EQEGIL

-295 FISDTVSELMLKK
+295 FISDTVSELRLKK
-308 SENESSIRII
+308 SEKESSIRII

-347 EMEWDDSG
+347 EMEWDDSE

-372 TCGQELPEEQISEL
+372 TCGQELPDEQIAEL
-386 KASFDEKKKARIEAQ
+386 RASFEEKKKARIEAQ
-401 LKGKEFFESEKQNNL
+401 LKIKESFESEKQEKL

-428 KLTKTN
+428 KLKKTN

-440 QSEIGAARDEVAE
+440 QSEISVAQDEVAE

-465 TELPESVDMSNDEE
+465 MELPESVDMTNDEE

-487 AGLEEKLK
+487 AELEEKLK
-495 SFDDVG
+495 SFDDVPG
-501 NKRKEFREKIIE
+501 KKQELRMQISNVMKQISNVDADIKIAQAAVTEKEKRVAE
-513 LNKNISNIEK
+513 LNKELKSIGQVQADIEK
-523 EIEKENEKENE
+523 N
-534 KAVEKENALL
+534 
-544 KLNEELKKLGQA
+544 
-556 AANIE
+556 
-561 QQIDTVLNFSIQ
+561 IDTVLNFSIQ
-573 KNKALAEKINPF
+573 KNKALAEKINPYF
-585 FHHFQFSFLDY
+585 KHFQFSFLDY
-596 TIEGNPVETCK
+596 TIDGNPVETCK

-636 EMNGLNLPIW
+636 EMNGLNLPVW
-646 IDDSESIDKSRIPML
+646 IDDSESVNVERLPLL
-661 DRQMIVLRVTDGDLK
+661 DRQMIVLRVTDGDLTAK
-676 VI
+676 EL

>member
-9 YLENYKKF
+9 SLENYKKF

-32 RNREGKSTLKDA
+32 RNREGKSTLQDA

-67 GLEVPKVDVVREL
+67 GVEVPKVDVVREL

-112 NETSYEIDGFPV
+112 NETSYEIDGFPA

-138 PSTLLMCSNPKPF
+138 PSTLLMCSNPKTF
-151 LDTLQKSTAESRKVL
+151 LDILQKSTSEARKKL
-166 EKMSGFDI
+166 GEMAGFDVNKFI
-174 AQFMEENQQYA
+174 LDNPQY
-185 HVEEITK
+185 VSLSEITK
-192 GHSVEDTL
+192 GNSIENTL
-200 KKLRKELNAQKK
+200 KKLRKDLRDQKK
-212 KVDAKNTEIAY
+212 RCDEKDTEIKY

-295 FISDTVSELMLKK
+295 FISDTVSELRLKK
-308 SENESSIRII
+308 SEKESSIRII

-372 TCGQELPEEQISEL
+372 TCGQELPEEQVSEL
-386 KASFDEKKKARIEAQ
+386 RASFEEKKKFRIENELTKKQNWESAKQNQ
-401 LKGKEFFESEKQNNL
+401 LKGT
-416 KYVCDLGNTSAA
+416 CDLGNTSAA
-428 KLTKTN
+428 KLKKTN

-440 QSEIGAARDEVAE
+440 QSEIGVAQDEVAE

-465 TELPESVDMSNDEE
+465 TELPESVDMTNDEE

-487 AGLEEKLK
+487 AELEDKLK
-495 SFDDVG
+495 SFDDVSG
-501 NKRKEFREKIIE
+501 KKQE
-513 LNKNISNIEK
+513 LRMQISNVMKQISNVDADIKIAQAAVTEK
-523 EIEKENEKENE
+523 EKRVAE
-534 KAVEKENALL
+534 
-544 KLNEELKKLGQA
+544 LNEELKSLGQVQA
-556 AANIE
+556 DIE
-561 QQIDTVLNFSIQ
+561 KNIDTVLNFSIQ

-636 EMNGLNLPIW
+636 EMNGLNLPLW

>member
-9 YLENYKKF
+9 SLENYKKF

-32 RNREGKSTLKDA
+32 RNREGKSTLQDA

-67 GLEVPKVDVVREL
+67 GLEVPKVDVIREL

-112 NETSYEIDGFPV
+112 NETSYEIDGFPA

-174 AQFMEENQQYA
+174 AQFMEENPQYA

-223 ETNRSVEA
+223 ETNRSIEA

-252 EQERIL
+252 EQEKIL
-258 EDSAKGYDSLSYE
+258 EDSAKGYDSLTYE

-285 ANEWLRARQK
+285 ADNELKDKKAAIMNVYYDLAKNKIEKESAIR
-295 FISDTVSELMLKK
+295 ML
-308 SENESSIRII
+308 
-318 GMELDNHIREAQQ
+318 GMELDNHIRAGQQ

-347 EMEWDDSG
+347 EMEWDDSE

-372 TCGQELPEEQISEL
+372 TCGQELPEEQVSEL
-386 KASFDEKKKARIEAQ
+386 RASFEEKKKFRIENELTKKQNWESAKQNQ
-401 LKGKEFFESEKQNNL
+401 LKGT
-416 KYVCDLGNTSAA
+416 CDIGNSADA
-428 KLTKTN
+428 KLKKTN

-440 QSEIGAARDEVAE
+440 QSEIGAAQDEVDE

-465 TELPESVDMSNDEE
+465 TELPESVDMTNDEE

-487 AGLEEKLK
+487 AELEDKLK
-495 SFDDVG
+495 SFDDVSG
-501 NKRKEFREKIIE
+501 KKQE
-513 LNKNISNIEK
+513 LRMQISNIMKQISNVDADIKIAQAAVMEK
-523 EIEKENEKENE
+523 EKRVAE
-534 KAVEKENALL
+534 
-544 KLNEELKKLGQA
+544 LNEELKDLGQVQA
-556 AANIE
+556 DIE
-561 QQIDTVLNFSIQ
+561 KNIDTVLNFSIQ
-573 KNKALAEKINPF
+573 KNKALAEKINLF

-607 MICNGIDYNS
+607 MICNGVNYFD
-617 GLNHSDKILCEVD
+617 GLNYSDKILCDID
-630 LLNGLQ
+630 LLRGLQ
-636 EMNGLNLPIW
+636 ALNGLNLPIFV
-646 IDDSESIDKSRIPML
+646 DNSESINTTRLPNTEQ
-661 DRQMIVLRVTDGDLK
+661 QMIVLRVTDGDLTVK
-676 VI
+676 EL

>member
-9 YLENYKKF
+9 SLENYKKF

-32 RNREGKSTLKDA
+32 RNREGKSTLQDA

-67 GLEVPKVDVVREL
+67 GLEVPKVDVIREL

-112 NETSYEIDGFPV
+112 NETSYEIDGFPA

-174 AQFMEENQQYA
+174 AQFMEENPQYA

-295 FISDTVSELMLKK
+295 FISDTVSELRLKK
-308 SENESSIRII
+308 SEKESSIRII

-360 AETFNDSDTICP
+360 AETLNDSDTICP
-372 TCGQELPEEQISEL
+372 TCGQELPEEQVSKL
-386 KASFDEKKKARIEAQ
+386 KSSFEEKKKARIETELTKKKNWESAKQNQ
-401 LKGKEFFESEKQNNL
+401 LKGT
-416 KYVCDLGNTSAA
+416 CDLGNSASA
-428 KLTKTN
+428 KLKKTN
-434 EEINKL
+434 EEISKL
-440 QSEIGAARDEVAE
+440 QSEIGVAQDEVAE

-487 AGLEEKLK
+487 AELEEKLK
-495 SFDDVG
+495 SFEDVPG
-501 NKRKEFREKIIE
+501 KKQE
-513 LNKNISNIEK
+513 LRMQISNVMKQISNVDADIKIAQAAVTEK
-523 EIEKENEKENE
+523 EKRVAEM
-534 KAVEKENALL
+534 
-544 KLNEELKKLGQA
+544 NEELKDLGQVQA
-556 AANIE
+556 DIE
-561 QQIDTVLNFSIQ
+561 KNIDTVLNFSIQ
-573 KNKALAEKINPF
+573 KNKALAEKINPYF
-585 FHHFQFSFLDY
+585 KHFQFSFLDY
-596 TIEGNPVETCK
+596 TIDGNPVETCK

>member
-32 RNREGKSTLKDA
+32 RNREGKSTLQDA

-67 GLEVPKVDVVREL
+67 GVEVPKVDVVREL
-80 TLAIDGKEKVIR
+80 TLSIDGKEKVIR

-112 NETSYEIDGFPV
+112 NETSYEIDGFPA

-166 EKMSGFDI
+166 EKMSSFDI
-174 AQFMEENQQYA
+174 AQFMIDNPQYA

-231 EDTSSLESKKQELN
+231 ENTSSLESKKQELN

-252 EQERIL
+252 EQEQIL

-271 IRGLKSSRDGLVSK
+271 IQGLKSSRDGLVSK

-295 FISDTVSELMLKK
+295 FISDTVSELKLKK
-308 SENESSIRII
+308 SEKESSIRII

-360 AETFNDSDTICP
+360 AETFNDSETICP

-386 KASFDEKKKARIEAQ
+386 KASFEEKKKFRIEAQ
-401 LKGKEFFESEKQNNL
+401 LKVKESFESEKQNNL

-428 KLTKTN
+428 KLKKTN

-440 QSEIGAARDEVAE
+440 QSEISVAQDEVAE

-465 TELPESVDMSNDEE
+465 TELPESVDMTNDEE

-487 AGLEEKLK
+487 AELEDKLK
-495 SFDDVG
+495 SFDDVSG
-501 NKRKEFREKIIE
+501 KKQE
-513 LNKNISNIEK
+513 LRMQISNVMKQISNVDADIKIAQAAVTEK
-523 EIEKENEKENE
+523 EKRVSE
-534 KAVEKENALL
+534 
-544 KLNEELKKLGQA
+544 LNEELKSLGQVQA
-556 AANIE
+556 DIE
-561 QQIDTVLNFSIQ
+561 KNIDTVLNFSIQ
-573 KNKALAEKINPF
+573 KNKALAEKINPYF
-585 FHHFQFSFLDY
+585 KHFQFSFLDY
-596 TIEGNPVETCK
+596 TIDGNPVETCK
-607 MICNGIDYNS
+607 MICNGVNYFD
-617 GLNHSDKILCEVD
+617 GLNYSDKILCDID
-630 LLNGLQ
+630 LLRGLQ
-636 EMNGLNLPIW
+636 ALNGLNLPIFV
-646 IDDSESIDKSRIPML
+646 DNSESVNTTRLPSAEQ
-661 DRQMIVLRVTDGDLK
+661 QMIVLRVTDDDLRVK
-676 VI
+676 RI

>member
-9 YLENYKKF
+9 LLVNYKKF

-32 RNREGKSTLKDA
+32 RNREGKSTLQDA

-67 GLEVPKVDVVREL
+67 GVEVPKVDVVREL

-112 NETSYEIDGFPV
+112 NETSYEIDGFPA

-151 LDTLQKSTAESRKVL
+151 LNALQKSTAESRKVL

-174 AQFMEENQQYA
+174 AQFMEENPQYA

-223 ETNRSVEA
+223 ETNRTVEA

-245 AELSKLE
+245 ADLSKLE
-252 EQERIL
+252 EQEQIL

-308 SENESSIRII
+308 SEKESSIRII

-347 EMEWDDSG
+347 EMEWDDSE

-372 TCGQELPEEQISEL
+372 TCGQELPDEQIAEL
-386 KASFDEKKKARIEAQ
+386 RASFEEKKKARIEAQ

-428 KLTKTN
+428 KLKKTN

-440 QSEIGAARDEVAE
+440 QSEISAAQDEVAE

-465 TELPESVDMSNDEE
+465 TELPESVDMTNDEE

-487 AGLEEKLK
+487 AELEEKLK
-495 SFDDVG
+495 SFDDVPG
-501 NKRKEFREKIIE
+501 KKQE
-513 LNKNISNIEK
+513 LRIQISNVMKQISNVDADIKIAQAAVTEK
-523 EIEKENEKENE
+523 EKRVAE
-534 KAVEKENALL
+534 
-544 KLNEELKKLGQA
+544 LNEELKSLGQVQA
-556 AANIE
+556 DIE
-561 QQIDTVLNFSIQ
+561 KNIDTVLNFSIQ
-573 KNKALAEKINPF
+573 KNKALAEKINPYF
-585 FHHFQFSFLDY
+585 KHFQFSFLDY

-646 IDDSESIDKSRIPML
+646 IDDSESIDKSRIPVL
-661 DRQMIVLRVTDGDLK
+661 DRQMILLRVTYGDLK
-676 VI
+676 VKGI

>member
-9 YLENYKKF
+9 SLENYKKF

-32 RNREGKSTLKDA
+32 RNREGKSTLQDA

-67 GLEVPKVDVVREL
+67 GLEVPKVDVIREL

-112 NETSYEIDGFPV
+112 NETSYEIDGFPA

-174 AQFMEENQQYA
+174 AQFMEENPQYA

-347 EMEWDDSG
+347 EMEWDDSE

-372 TCGQELPEEQISEL
+372 TCGQELPEEQIAEL
-386 KASFDEKKKARIEAQ
+386 KASFEEKKKFRIETELTQKKNWESAKQNQ
-401 LKGKEFFESEKQNNL
+401 LKGI
-416 KYVCDLGNTSAA
+416 CDLGNSASA
-428 KLTKTN
+428 KLKKTN
-434 EEINKL
+434 EEISKL
-440 QSEIGAARDEVAE
+440 QSEIGVAQDEVAE

-465 TELPESVDMSNDEE
+465 TELPESVDMANDEE

-487 AGLEEKLK
+487 AELEEKLK
-495 SFDDVG
+495 SFDDVPG
-501 NKRKEFREKIIE
+501 KKQE
-513 LNKNISNIEK
+513 LRMQISDVMKQISNVDADIKIAQAAVTEK
-523 EIEKENEKENE
+523 EKRVAE
-534 KAVEKENALL
+534 
-544 KLNEELKKLGQA
+544 LNEELKDLGQVQA
-556 AANIE
+556 DIE
-561 QQIDTVLNFSIQ
+561 KNIDTVLNFSIQ
-573 KNKALAEKINPF
+573 KNKALAEKINPYF
-585 FHHFQFSFLDY
+585 KHFQFSFLDY
-596 TIEGNPVETCK
+596 TIDGNPVETCK

-636 EMNGLNLPIW
+636 EMNGLNLPLW
-646 IDDSESIDKSRIPML
+646 IDDSESIDKSRIPVL
-661 DRQMIVLRVTDGDLK
+661 DRQMIVLRVTDGDLTAK
-676 VI
+676 EL

>member
-52 MANGTEP
+52 MENGTEP

-112 NETSYEIDGFPV
+112 NETSYEIDGFPA

-151 LDTLQKSTAESRKVL
+151 LNTLQKSTAESRKVL

-174 AQFMEENQQYA
+174 AQFMEENPQYA

-212 KVDAKNTEIAY
+212 KVDSKNTEIAY
-223 ETNRSVEA
+223 ETNRTVEA

-245 AELSKLE
+245 ADLSKLE
-252 EQERIL
+252 EQEQIL

-285 ANEWLRARQK
+285 ANEWLRAKQK

-308 SENESSIRII
+308 SEKESSIRII
-318 GMELDNHIREAQQ
+318 GMELGNHIREAQQ

-347 EMEWDDSG
+347 EMELDDSE

-360 AETFNDSDTICP
+360 AETFNDSDTICS

-386 KASFDEKKKARIEAQ
+386 RASFEEKKKARIEAQ
-401 LKGKEFFESEKQNNL
+401 LKIKESFESEKQEKL

-428 KLTKTN
+428 KLKKTN

-440 QSEIGAARDEVAE
+440 QSEISEAQDEVAE

-465 TELPESVDMSNDEE
+465 TELPESVDMTNDEE

-487 AGLEEKLK
+487 AELEEKLK
-495 SFDDVG
+495 SFDDVPG
-501 NKRKEFREKIIE
+501 KKQE
-513 LNKNISNIEK
+513 LRMQISNVMKQISNVDADIKIAQAAVTEK
-523 EIEKENEKENE
+523 EKRVAE
-534 KAVEKENALL
+534 
-544 KLNEELKKLGQA
+544 LNEELKSLGQVQA
-556 AANIE
+556 DIE
-561 QQIDTVLNFSIQ
+561 KNIDTVLNFSIQ
-573 KNKALAEKINPF
+573 KNKALAEKINPYF
-585 FHHFQFSFLDY
+585 KHFQFSFLDH
-596 TIEGNPVETCK
+596 TIDGNPVETCK
-607 MICNGIDYNS
+607 MICNGVNYFD
-617 GLNHSDKILCEVD
+617 GLNYSDKILCDID
-630 LLNGLQ
+630 LLRGLQ
-636 EMNGLNLPIW
+636 ALNDLNLPIFV
-646 IDDSESIDKSRIPML
+646 DNSESVNATRLP
-661 DRQMIVLRVTDGDLK
+661 RVEQQMIVLRVTDDDLRVK
-676 VI
+676 RI

>member
-9 YLENYKKF
+9 SLENYKKF

-32 RNREGKSTLKDA
+32 RNREGKSTLQDA

-67 GLEVPKVDVVREL
+67 GVEVQKVDVIREL

-98 WRKPRGQSEEVFDG
+98 WRKPRGQSEEVFDR
-112 NETSYEIDGFPV
+112 NETSYEIDGFPA

-166 EKMSGFDI
+166 EKMSGFDM
-174 AQFMEENQQYA
+174 AQFMTNNPQYA

-223 ETNRSVEA
+223 ETNRSIEA

-258 EDSAKGYDSLSYE
+258 EDSSKGYDSLSYE

-285 ANEWLRARQK
+285 ADK
-295 FISDTVSELMLKK
+295 ELKDKKAAIMNVYYDLAKNKIEKESAIRML
-308 SENESSIRII
+308 E
-318 GMELDNHIREAQQ
+318 MELDNHIREAKQ

-347 EMEWDDSG
+347 EKEWNDSR

-372 TCGQELPEEQISEL
+372 TCGQELPEEQVAEL
-386 KASFDEKKKARIEAQ
+386 KASFEEKKKFRIETELTKKKNWESVKQNQ
-401 LKGKEFFESEKQNNL
+401 LKGI
-416 KYVCDLGNTSAA
+416 CDLGNSASA
-428 KLTKTN
+428 KLKKTN

-440 QSEIGAARDEVAE
+440 QSEISAAQDEVAE
-453 LTKQIEEEQSKF
+453 LIKQIEEEQSKF
-465 TELPESVDMSNDEE
+465 TELPESVDMTNDEE

-487 AGLEEKLK
+487 AELEEKLK
-495 SFDDVG
+495 SFDDVPG
-501 NKRKEFREKIIE
+501 KKQE
-513 LNKNISNIEK
+513 LRMQISNVMKQISNVDADINIVQAAVTEK
-523 EIEKENEKENE
+523 EKRVAE
-534 KAVEKENALL
+534 
-544 KLNEELKKLGQA
+544 LNEELKSLGQVQA
-556 AANIE
+556 DIE
-561 QQIDTVLNFSIQ
+561 KNIDTVLNFSIQ
-573 KNKALAEKINPF
+573 KNKALEEKINPYF
-585 FHHFQFSFLDY
+585 KHFQFSFLDY
-596 TIEGNPVETCK
+596 TIDGNPVETCK
-607 MICNGIDYNS
+607 MICNGVNYFD
-617 GLNHSDKILCEVD
+617 GLNYSDKILCDID
-630 LLNGLQ
+630 LLRGLQ
-636 EMNGLNLPIW
+636 ALNGLNLPIFV
-646 IDDSESIDKSRIPML
+646 DNSESVNANRLPSVEQ
-661 DRQMIVLRVTDGDLK
+661 QMIVLRVSDGDLTAK
-676 VI
+676 EL

>member
-9 YLENYKKF
+9 SLENYKKF

-32 RNREGKSTLKDA
+32 RNREGKSTLQDA

-59 TSIRRKEN
+59 ASIRRKEN
-67 GLEVPKVDVVREL
+67 GVEVPKVDVIREL
-80 TLAIDGKEKVIR
+80 TLVVNGKEKVIR

-112 NETSYEIDGFPV
+112 NETSYEIDGFPA

-174 AQFMEENQQYA
+174 VHFMEENPQYA

-308 SENESSIRII
+308 SEKESSIRII
-318 GMELDNHIREAQQ
+318 GMELGNHIREAQQ

-341 DYPRIK
+341 DYPRTK
-347 EMEWDDSG
+347 EMEWDDSE

-372 TCGQELPEEQISEL
+372 TCGQELPEEQVSKL
-386 KASFDEKKKARIEAQ
+386 KSSFEEKKKFRIENELTKKQNWESAKQNQ
-401 LKGKEFFESEKQNNL
+401 LKGT
-416 KYVCDLGNTSAA
+416 CDLGNSASA
-428 KLTKTN
+428 KLKKTN
-434 EEINKL
+434 EEISKL
-440 QSEIGAARDEVAE
+440 QSEIGVAQDEVAE

-465 TELPESVDMSNDEE
+465 VELPESVDMTNDEE

-487 AGLEEKLK
+487 AELEEKLK
-495 SFDDVG
+495 SFDDVPG
-501 NKRKEFREKIIE
+501 KKQELRVQISNVKEQISDMNADIKIAQAAVVGKEKQVAE
-513 LNKNISNIEK
+513 LNEKLRKLGKVQADIEK
-523 EIEKENEKENE
+523 N
-534 KAVEKENALL
+534 
-544 KLNEELKKLGQA
+544 
-556 AANIE
+556 
-561 QQIDTVLNFSIQ
+561 IDTVLSFSIQ
-573 KNKALAEKINPF
+573 KNKALAEKINPYF
-585 FHHFQFSFLDY
+585 KHFQFSFLDY
-596 TIEGNPVETCK
+596 TIDGNPVETCK
-607 MICNGIDYNS
+607 MICNGVNYFD
-617 GLNHSDKILCEVD
+617 GLNYSDKILCDID
-630 LLNGLQ
+630 LLRGLQ
-636 EMNGLNLPIW
+636 ALNGLNLPIFV
-646 IDDSESIDKSRIPML
+646 DNSESVNTTRLPSAEQ
-661 DRQMIVLRVTDGDLK
+661 QMIVLRVTDDDLRVK
-676 VI
+676 RI

>member
-9 YLENYKKF
+9 SLENYKKF

-32 RNREGKSTLKDA
+32 RNREGKSTLQDA

-67 GLEVPKVDVVREL
+67 GVEVPKVDVVREL
-80 TLAIDGKEKVIR
+80 TLVIDGKEKVIR

-112 NETSYEIDGFPV
+112 NETSYEIDGFPA

-151 LDTLQKSTAESRKVL
+151 LDTLQKSTAESRKVM

-174 AQFMEENQQYA
+174 AQFMEENPQYA

-252 EQERIL
+252 EQEQIL

-285 ANEWLRARQK
+285 ADK
-295 FISDTVSELMLKK
+295 ELKDKKAVIMNVYYDLAKNKIEKESVIRML
-308 SENESSIRII
+308 

-372 TCGQELPEEQISEL
+372 TCGQELPEEQIAEL
-386 KASFDEKKKARIEAQ
+386 RASFEEKKKARIEAE
-401 LKGKEFFESEKQNNL
+401 LKVKESFESEKQEKL

-428 KLTKTN
+428 KLKKTN

-440 QSEIGAARDEVAE
+440 QSEISAAQDEVAE

-465 TELPESVDMSNDEE
+465 TELPESVDMTNDEE

-487 AGLEEKLK
+487 AELEEKLK
-495 SFDDVG
+495 SFDDVPG
-501 NKRKEFREKIIE
+501 KKQE
-513 LNKNISNIEK
+513 LRMQISNVMKQISNVDADIKIAQAAVTEK
-523 EIEKENEKENE
+523 EKRVAE
-534 KAVEKENALL
+534 
-544 KLNEELKKLGQA
+544 LNEELKSLGQVQA
-556 AANIE
+556 DIE
-561 QQIDTVLNFSIQ
+561 KNIDTVLNFSIQ
-573 KNKALAEKINPF
+573 KNKALEEKINPYF
-585 FHHFQFSFLDY
+585 KHFQFSFLDY

-607 MICNGIDYNS
+607 MICNGVNYFD
-617 GLNHSDKILCEVD
+617 GLNYSDKILCDID
-630 LLNGLQ
+630 LLRGLQ
-636 EMNGLNLPIW
+636 ALNGLNLPIFV
-646 IDDSESIDKSRIPML
+646 DNSESVNANRLPSVEQ
-661 DRQMIVLRVTDGDLK
+661 QMIVLRVSDGDLTAK
-676 VI
+676 EL

>member
-32 RNREGKSTLKDA
+32 RNREGKSTLQDA

-67 GLEVPKVDVVREL
+67 GVEVPKVDVVREL
-80 TLAIDGKEKVIR
+80 TLSIDGKEKVIR

-112 NETSYEIDGFPV
+112 NETSYEIDGFSA

-151 LDTLQKSTAESRKVL
+151 LDTLQKSTAESRKAL

-174 AQFMEENQQYA
+174 AQFMEENPQYA

-245 AELSKLE
+245 VEISKLE
-252 EQERIL
+252 EQEQIL

-271 IRGLKSSRDGLVSK
+271 IQGLKSSRDGLVSK

-295 FISDTVSELMLKK
+295 FISDTVSELKLKK
-308 SENESSIRII
+308 SEKESSIRII

-360 AETFNDSDTICP
+360 AETFNDSETICP

-386 KASFDEKKKARIEAQ
+386 KASFEEKKKFRIEAQ
-401 LKGKEFFESEKQNNL
+401 LKVKESFESEKQNNL

-428 KLTKTN
+428 KLKKTN

-440 QSEIGAARDEVAE
+440 QSEISVAQDEVAE

-465 TELPESVDMSNDEE
+465 TELPESVDMKNDEE

-487 AGLEEKLK
+487 SEFEEKLK
-495 SFDDVG
+495 SFDDVSG
-501 NKRKEFREKIIE
+501 KKQE
-513 LNKNISNIEK
+513 LRMQISNVMKQISNVDADIKIAQAAVTEK
-523 EIEKENEKENE
+523 EKRVSE
-534 KAVEKENALL
+534 
-544 KLNEELKKLGQA
+544 LNEELKSLGQVQA
-556 AANIE
+556 DIE
-561 QQIDTVLNFSIQ
+561 KNIDTVLNFSIQ
-573 KNKALAEKINPF
+573 KNKALAEKINPYF
-585 FHHFQFSFLDY
+585 KHFQFSFLDY
-596 TIEGNPVETCK
+596 TIDGNPVETCK
-607 MICNGIDYNS
+607 MICNGVNYFD
-617 GLNHSDKILCEVD
+617 GLNYSDKILCDID
-630 LLNGLQ
+630 LLRGLQ
-636 EMNGLNLPIW
+636 ALNGLNLPIFV
-646 IDDSESIDKSRIPML
+646 DNSESVNTTRLPSAEQ
-661 DRQMIVLRVTDGDLK
+661 QMIVLRVTDDDLRVK
-676 VI
+676 RI

>member
-9 YLENYKKF
+9 SLENYKKF

-32 RNREGKSTLKDA
+32 RNREGKSTLQDA

-67 GLEVPKVDVVREL
+67 GVEVPKVDVVREL

-124 KSKDYTEFIQSIAE
+124 KSKDYIEFIQSIAE
-138 PSTLLMCSNPKPF
+138 HSTLLMCSNPKPF

-174 AQFMEENQQYA
+174 AQFMEENPQYA

-252 EQERIL
+252 EQEQIL
-258 EDSAKGYDSLSYE
+258 EDSSKGYDSLSYE
-271 IRGLKSSRDGLVSK
+271 IRGLKSSKDGLVSK

-295 FISDTVSELMLKK
+295 FISDTVSELKLKK
-308 SENESSIRII
+308 SEKESSIRII
-318 GMELDNHIREAQQ
+318 GMELDNHIRAGQQ
-331 AKADLDRARQ
+331 AKADLDKARQ

-386 KASFDEKKKARIEAQ
+386 KASFEEKKKFRIEAQ
-401 LKGKEFFESEKQNNL
+401 LKVKESFESEKQNNL

-428 KLTKTN
+428 KLKKTN

-440 QSEIGAARDEVAE
+440 QSEISVAQDEVAE

-465 TELPESVDMSNDEE
+465 TELPESVDMTNDEE

-487 AGLEEKLK
+487 AELEDKLK
-495 SFDDVG
+495 SFDDVSG
-501 NKRKEFREKIIE
+501 KKQE
-513 LNKNISNIEK
+513 LRMQISNVMKQISNVDADIKIAQAAVTEK
-523 EIEKENEKENE
+523 EKRVSE
-534 KAVEKENALL
+534 
-544 KLNEELKKLGQA
+544 LNEELKSLGQVQA
-556 AANIE
+556 DIE
-561 QQIDTVLNFSIQ
+561 KNIDTVLNFSIQ
-573 KNKALAEKINPF
+573 KNKALAEKINPYF
-585 FHHFQFSFLDY
+585 KHFQFSFLDY
-596 TIEGNPVETCK
+596 TIDGNPVETCK
-607 MICNGIDYNS
+607 MICNGVNYFD
-617 GLNHSDKILCEVD
+617 GLNYSDKILCDID
-630 LLNGLQ
+630 LLRGLQ
-636 EMNGLNLPIW
+636 ALNGLNLPIFV
-646 IDDSESIDKSRIPML
+646 DNSESVNTTRLPSAEQ
-661 DRQMIVLRVTDGDLK
+661 QMIVLRVTDDDLRVK
-676 VI
+676 RI

>member
-9 YLENYKKF
+9 SLVNYKKF

-32 RNREGKSTLKDA
+32 RNREGKSTLQDA

-67 GLEVPKVDVVREL
+67 GVEVPKVDVVREL

-112 NETSYEIDGFPV
+112 NETSYEIDGFPA
-124 KSKDYTEFIQSIAE
+124 KSKDYTEFIQSIEE

-174 AQFMEENQQYA
+174 AQFMEENPQYA

-245 AELSKLE
+245 VEISKLE
-252 EQERIL
+252 EQEQIL

-271 IRGLKSSRDGLVSK
+271 IQGLKSSRDGLVSK
-285 ANEWLRARQK
+285 TNEWLRARQK
-295 FISDTVSELMLKK
+295 FISDTVSELKLKK
-308 SENESSIRII
+308 SEKESSIRII

-360 AETFNDSDTICP
+360 AETFNDSETICP

-386 KASFDEKKKARIEAQ
+386 KASFEEKKKFRIEAQ
-401 LKGKEFFESEKQNNL
+401 LKVKESFESEKQNNL

-428 KLTKTN
+428 KLKKTN

-440 QSEIGAARDEVAE
+440 QSEISVAQDEVAE

-465 TELPESVDMSNDEE
+465 TELPESVDMTNDEE

-487 AGLEEKLK
+487 AELEDKLK
-495 SFDDVG
+495 SFDDVSG
-501 NKRKEFREKIIE
+501 KKQE
-513 LNKNISNIEK
+513 LRMQISNVMKQISNVDADIKIAQAAVTEK
-523 EIEKENEKENE
+523 EKRVSE
-534 KAVEKENALL
+534 
-544 KLNEELKKLGQA
+544 LNEELKSLGQVQA
-556 AANIE
+556 DIE
-561 QQIDTVLNFSIQ
+561 KNIDTVLNFSIQ
-573 KNKALAEKINPF
+573 KNKALAEKINPYF
-585 FHHFQFSFLDY
+585 KHFQFSFLDY
-596 TIEGNPVETCK
+596 TIDGNPVETCK
-607 MICNGIDYNS
+607 MICNGVNYFD
-617 GLNHSDKILCEVD
+617 GLNYSDKILCDID
-630 LLNGLQ
+630 LLRGLQ
-636 EMNGLNLPIW
+636 ALNGLNLPIFV
-646 IDDSESIDKSRIPML
+646 DNSESVNTTRLPSAEQ
-661 DRQMIVLRVTDGDLK
+661 QMIVLRVTDDDLRVK
-676 VI
+676 RI

>member
-9 YLENYKKF
+9 SLENYKKF
-17 PSKSVD
+17 SSKSVD

-32 RNREGKSTLKDA
+32 RNREGKSTLQDA

-59 TSIRRKEN
+59 TSIRRKKN
-67 GLEVPKVDVVREL
+67 GVEVSKVDVVREL
-80 TLAIDGKEKVIR
+80 TLSIDGKEKVIR

-112 NETSYEIDGFPV
+112 NETSYEIDEFPA

-174 AQFMEENQQYA
+174 AQFMEENPQYA

-231 EDTSSLESKKQELN
+231 EDTSSLEAKKKELN

-252 EQERIL
+252 EQERVL
-258 EDSAKGYDSLSYE
+258 EDSAKGYDSLTYE
-271 IRGLKSSRDGLVSK
+271 IRGLKSSRDGLVSNADKELKDKK
-285 ANEWLRARQK
+285 AAIVNTHYDLAKNKIEKESAIR
-295 FISDTVSELMLKK
+295 ML
-308 SENESSIRII
+308 
-318 GMELDNHIREAQQ
+318 GMELDNHIRKAQQ

-360 AETFNDSDTICP
+360 AETFNDSDAICP
-372 TCGQELPEEQISEL
+372 TCGQELPEEQISKL
-386 KASFDEKKKARIEAQ
+386 KASFEEKKKARIEAQ
-401 LKGKEFFESEKQNNL
+401 LKAKESFESEKQEKL

-428 KLTKTN
+428 KLKKTN
-434 EEINKL
+434 EEIKKL
-440 QSEIGAARDEVAE
+440 QSEISAAQDEVAE

-465 TELPESVDMSNDEE
+465 TELPESVDMTNDEE

-487 AGLEEKLK
+487 AELEEKLK
-495 SFDDVG
+495 SFDDVPG
-501 NKRKEFREKIIE
+501 KKQE
-513 LNKNISNIEK
+513 LRMQISNVMKQISNVDADIKIAQAAVTEK
-523 EIEKENEKENE
+523 EKRVAE
-534 KAVEKENALL
+534 
-544 KLNEELKKLGQA
+544 LNEELKSLGQVQA
-556 AANIE
+556 DIE
-561 QQIDTVLNFSIQ
+561 KNIDTVLNFSIQ

-585 FHHFQFSFLDY
+585 FQHFQFSFLDY

-646 IDDSESIDKSRIPML
+646 IDDSESIDKSRIPVL
-661 DRQMIVLRVTDGDLK
+661 DRQMIILRVTDGDLK
-676 VI
+676 VKGI